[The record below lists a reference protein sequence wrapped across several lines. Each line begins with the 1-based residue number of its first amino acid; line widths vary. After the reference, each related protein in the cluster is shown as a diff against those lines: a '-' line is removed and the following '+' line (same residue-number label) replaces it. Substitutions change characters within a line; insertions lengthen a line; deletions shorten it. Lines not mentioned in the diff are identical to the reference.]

1 MSINVNS
8 EKTTIFKNDRGV
20 YKATLSKKDTNENG
34 EQITRYMNIYVGFR
48 KGIELKNKT
57 KIKINNGFL
66 TFFPIETG
74 NIKDNGKKE
83 VLNFPKI
90 MIMDFEVLEDGVDE
104 NFHSKEYAQKDVN
117 SNDDFDDFYSNNDEL
132 PF

>member
-34 EQITRYMNIYVGFR
+34 EQITRYMNIHVGFR
-48 KGIELKNKT
+48 KGVELKNKT
-57 KIKINNGFL
+57 KIKVNNGFL
-66 TFFPIETG
+66 TFFDVKTG
-74 NIKDNGKKE
+74 NIKDNGKEE
-83 VLNFPKI
+83 VLRFPKI

-104 NFHSKEYAQKDVN
+104 NFHSKEYVQKDVDTN
-117 SNDDFDDFYSNNDEL
+117 NEFDDFYSNNDEL

>member
-1 MSINVNS
+1 MSWDVSN
-8 EKTTIFKNDRGV
+8 EKATIFKNDRGV

-34 EQITRYMNIYVGFR
+34 EQITRYMNIHVGFR
-48 KGIELKNKT
+48 KGVELKNKT
-57 KIKINNGFL
+57 KIKVNNGFL

-83 VLNFPKI
+83 VLNFLKI
-90 MIMDFEVLEDGVDE
+90 MIMDFEVLEDGIDE
-104 NFHSKEYAQKDVN
+104 NFHSKEYAQKNVN

>member
-34 EQITRYMNIYVGFR
+34 EQITRYMNIHVGFR

-104 NFHSKEYAQKDVN
+104 NFHSKEYAQKDVDTN
-117 SNDDFDDFYSNNDEL
+117 NEFDDFYSNNDEL

>member
-34 EQITRYMNIYVGFR
+34 EQITRYMNIHVGFR
-48 KGIELKNKT
+48 KGVELKNKT
-57 KIKINNGFL
+57 KIKVNNGFL
-66 TFFPIETG
+66 TFFDVKTG
-74 NIKDNGKKE
+74 NIKDNGKEE
-83 VLNFPKI
+83 VLRFPKI

-104 NFHSKEYAQKDVN
+104 NFHSKEYAQKDVDTN
-117 SNDDFDDFYSNNDEL
+117 NEFDDFYSNNDEL

>member
-1 MSINVNS
+1 MSINVDS

-34 EQITRYMNIYVGFR
+34 EQITRYMNIHVGFR

>member
-34 EQITRYMNIYVGFR
+34 EQITRYMNIHVGFR

-104 NFHSKEYAQKDVN
+104 NFHSKEYTQKNVN

>member
-1 MSINVNS
+1 MSWDVSN
-8 EKTTIFKNDRGV
+8 EKATIFKNDRGV

-34 EQITRYMNIYVGFR
+34 EQITRYMNIHVGFR
-48 KGIELKNKT
+48 KGVELKNKT
-57 KIKINNGFL
+57 KIKVNNGFL

-83 VLNFPKI
+83 VLNFLKI
-90 MIMDFEVLEDGVDE
+90 MIMDFEVLEDGIDE

>member
-34 EQITRYMNIYVGFR
+34 EQITRYMNIHVGFR

-104 NFHSKEYAQKDVN
+104 NFHSKEYAQKDVDT
-117 SNDDFDDFYSNNDEL
+117 NDNFDDFYSNNDEL

>member
-34 EQITRYMNIYVGFR
+34 EQITRYMNIHVGFR

-66 TFFPIETG
+66 TFFSIETG

>member
-1 MSINVNS
+1 MSWDVSN
-8 EKTTIFKNDRGV
+8 EKATIFKNDRGV

-34 EQITRYMNIYVGFR
+34 EQITRYMNIHVGFR

>member
-1 MSINVNS
+1 MSINVDS

-34 EQITRYMNIYVGFR
+34 EQITRYMNIHVGFR

-83 VLNFPKI
+83 VLNFLKI

>member
-34 EQITRYMNIYVGFR
+34 EQITRYMNIHIGFR

-57 KIKINNGFL
+57 KIKVNDGFL

-90 MIMDFEVLEDGVDE
+90 MIMDFEVLEEGVDE
-104 NFHSKEYAQKDVN
+104 NFHSKEYAQKDVDT
-117 SNDDFDDFYSNNDEL
+117 NDNFDDFYSNNDEL

>member
-34 EQITRYMNIYVGFR
+34 EQITRYMNIHVGFR